1 MNPNIGTPQQHNV
14 NELSY
19 FHSNPRIGDTEA
31 IAASL
36 RSNGAYKPIV
46 VNKGTHTGRPNEVLA
61 GNHTLKAHQ
70 LLVEQGETQYETI
83 ATWVVDVTNEQAN
96 RIVLADNRTA
106 DLGSYDNENLLLLL
120 QEIGDDL
127 DGTGYAAEDKDML
140 KDLLDEPATL
150 DELEEEFGTLDDD
163 DLWVTVR
170 FRIPPIVNDQWKDWA
185 RAYDSEEEAFEALLD
200 KGSDYGQA

>member
-1 MNPNIGTPQQHNV
+1 RIALLRYV
-14 NELSY
+14 A
-19 FHSNPRIGDTEA
+19 HSVDSLTVLFTLFLASSHVFLYTTLFRSVGDTES
-31 IAASL
+31 IAQSL

-70 LLVEQGETQYETI
+70 LLVEQGETQFENI

-106 DLGSYDNENLLLLL
+106 DLGSYDNQNLLLLL

-127 DGTGYAAEDKDML
+127 DGTGYEPEDKDML
-140 KDLLDEPATL
+140 KDLLDEPAT
-150 DELEEEFGTLDDD
+150 
-163 DLWVTVR
+163 
-170 FRIPPIVNDQWKDWA
+170 
-185 RAYDSEEEAFEALLD
+185 
-200 KGSDYGQA
+200 